1 MFEILKM
8 SSDNCGIGNCGGN
21 ISRLSDGFSLSDGIR
36 VRLGFNV
43 VHVIEN
49 DICTSVPLR
58 RTSCNN
64 KADRSRLV
72 GGFSLGK
79 KILSLIQLV
88 CDYMTVK

>member
-72 GGFSLGK
+72 GGFPLGK
-79 KILSLIQLV
+79 KFLLFS
-88 CDYMTVK
+88 